1 MRALFSS
8 NCPETLVAV
17 TLALFAASSVN
28 LLIYCLM
35 S

>member
-1 MRALFSS
+1 MRTLLSS
-8 NCPETLVAV
+8 NRPETLVAV

-28 LLIYCLM
+28 LLMYCLM

>member
-1 MRALFSS
+1 MKTLPSS
-8 NCPETLVAV
+8 NRPETLVAV
-17 TLALFAASSVN
+17 ALALFAASSVN

>member
-1 MRALFSS
+1 MRTLPNS

-28 LLIYCLM
+28 LFIYCLM

>member
-1 MRALFSS
+1 MRTLPNT
-8 NCPETLVAV
+8 NCPDALVAV

-28 LLIYCLM
+28 LLIYCFM

>member
-1 MRALFSS
+1 MRTLPSS
-8 NCPETLVAV
+8 IYPEMLAVV

-28 LLIYCLM
+28 LLIFCLI

>member
-1 MRALFSS
+1 MRTLANS
-8 NCPETLVAV
+8 NRPETLVAV
-17 TLALFAASSVN
+17 TFALFTASLVN

>member
-1 MRALFSS
+1 MRTLLGS
-8 NCPETLVAV
+8 NRPEMLVAV

-35 S
+35 N